1 MRRKEREVTDRKQI
15 EKVME
20 LCSCCGIGFC
30 DEGKIYIV
38 PVNFGYEYGKD
49 SCTIFFHGAQEGRKF
64 ELIKEEPEVGFEMDT
79 SYQLKTADVACGYS
93 SYFQSIIGTGRVTVV
108 EDNDE
113 KIYGLN
119 QIMKHV
125 SGKSEWSYEESMLR
139 TVGVFKLEVEEMS
152 CKER

>member
-20 LCSCCGIGFC
+20 LCSCCRIGFC

-64 ELIKEEPEVGFEMDT
+64 ELIKEEPEVRFEMDT

-93 SYFQSIIGTGRVTVV
+93 SYFQKKNIHNSYIIEVFRKKASREKKMPPFFGFIHSALSPSVVKYPLGGRFC
-108 EDNDE
+108 
-113 KIYGLN
+113 ICIL
-119 QIMKHV
+119 
-125 SGKSEWSYEESMLR
+125 
-139 TVGVFKLEVEEMS
+139 
-152 CKER
+152 